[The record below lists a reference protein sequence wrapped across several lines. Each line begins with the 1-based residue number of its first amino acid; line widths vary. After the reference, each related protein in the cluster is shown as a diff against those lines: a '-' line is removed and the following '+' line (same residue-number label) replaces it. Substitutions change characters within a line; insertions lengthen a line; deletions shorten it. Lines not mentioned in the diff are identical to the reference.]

1 MSGSQLPVPTMEE
14 SCILIEKL
22 CRWNVASIIKVVHQ
36 SLTSNG
42 FLNMHH
48 FETSNPNACSIQMCG
63 WDKKLN
69 SSLEE
74 SCLSKTDEVHAL
86 STTTKYKS
94 GREVLQRTDKDVK
107 QQMIS

>member
-1 MSGSQLPVPTMEE
+1 
-14 SCILIEKL
+14 
-22 CRWNVASIIKVVHQ
+22 
-36 SLTSNG
+36 
-42 FLNMHH
+42 
-48 FETSNPNACSIQMCG
+48 MCG